1 MFPWGK
7 KLERF
12 VLQQKAF
19 LLCLLLEFNCTGSVK
34 LLHLSVARGTKTERE
49 VFNFYI
55 FETDTRFSVY
65 QFVGIQTYSVFRIVG
80 SSLQFFSTFS
90 IPATAA
96 YLGRDE
102 RLFLGLVQRVEP
114 RQGLEEAERF
124 AVLIGPNKTC
134 SNRG

>member
-1 MFPWGK
+1 M
-7 KLERF
+7 
-12 VLQQKAF
+12 LQQKAF

-55 FETDTRFSVY
+55 FETDIRFSVY
-65 QFVGIQTYSVFRIVG
+65 QFVGIQTYSVFWIEGRPIP
-80 SSLQFFSTFS
+80 LQFFSTFS
-90 IPATAA
+90 IPTTAA

-114 RQGLEEAERF
+114 RQGLEGAERF

-134 SNRG
+134 NIRG